1 MATKNANV
9 MARIEPEIKNKAEAI
24 LSTLGLSS
32 SGAINLLYR
41 QIIMNNGL
49 PFPVSIPNMPIAL
62 EDMSKEEFDSMMK
75 QGLEDAKQGRG
86 MKLEDAVNEIREE
99 L

>member
-9 MARIEPEIKNKAEAI
+9 MARIEPEIKSKAEAI

-49 PFPVSIPNMPIAL
+49 PFSVSIPNMPRAI
-62 EDMSKEEFDSMMK
+62 EDMSKEEFDNMIRE
-75 QGLEDAKQGRG
+75 GLEEAKQGKG
-86 MKLEDAVNEIREE
+86 MKLEDAFNKIREE
-99 L
+99 I